1 MPDVVHV
8 SPVRSWRDR
17 RAFMN
22 FAWDLYHNDPIWIP
36 PLRDNFKR
44 LVGWKYHPFQEIGEV
59 QTFLAR
65 RNGEVVGRIAGIVNH
80 EHNRHYK
87 ERRGFFG
94 FFECINDRAVAHALF
109 DTVRSWLA
117 ERNIRAHCAVR

>member
-1 MPDVVHV
+1 
-8 SPVRSWRDR
+8 
-17 RAFMN
+17 MN

-36 PLRDNFKR
+36 PLRDNLKR
-44 LVGWKYHPFQEIGEV
+44 LLGWKYHPFQEIGEV

-80 EHNRHYK
+80 AHNRHHK
-87 ERRGFFG
+87 EQRGFFG

-109 DTVRSWLA
+109 DIVHSWLA
-117 ERNIRAHCAVR
+117 ERNIRALPGR